1 MAQLSERE
9 TYPTVR
15 ERSRAGTMVKWAL
28 ALVVLSG
35 IGVSTYIVWQRLS
48 RVESTDD
55 AQIDATIVPVS
66 ARVGGYV
73 TQVLVGDQQYV
84 KGGDLL
90 VQLDKRDYDVAVAR
104 AQANLADAQAS
115 LKGAQNSVPVASIS
129 TTSAL
134 SSARS
139 AREDAAVAVSWAEQQ
154 LGAAQA
160 RLRVAEANVRVAQA
174 NQNKAAQDAARYK
187 VLVDKDEV
195 SKQSYDQVVAV
206 AQAAEATVDA
216 QQAGVAEA
224 RQNVTAAEKAVDQ
237 ARAKLRQAEAA
248 VEGATVGPE
257 QVKLAEA
264 GVAVAAAQIAQK
276 KADLDQTQLNL
287 SYATIAAPVEGVV
300 GRKAVEAGQNIAA
313 GQQLMSIVNL
323 NDIWV
328 TANFKETQLKDM
340 TIGQKVDI
348 EVDGNGRVY
357 TGRVERISG
366 ASGARFSLL
375 PPENATG
382 NFVKVVQ
389 RIPVR
394 ISIDPGQNS
403 DHALRPGMSVT
414 RISSFCH
421 SLVYC

>member
-1 MAQLSERE
+1 MAQASDRE
-9 TYPTVR
+9 TYPDVR
-15 ERSRAGTMVKWAL
+15 PRSRAWTVAKWAL
-28 ALVVLSG
+28 ALIALGG
-35 IGVSTYIVWQRLS
+35 IGAATYIVSERLAQ
-48 RVESTDD
+48 VESTDD
-55 AQIDATIVPVS
+55 AQIDGTIVPVS

-73 TQVLVGDQQYV
+73 TQVEVGDQQYV
-84 KGGDLL
+84 KAGELL
-90 VQLDKRDYDVAVAR
+90 VQLDRRDYDVAVAR

-129 TTSAL
+129 TNSAL
-134 SSARS
+134 SSAKS

-154 LGAAQA
+154 LGAARA
-160 RLRVAEANVRVAQA
+160 RLSLAEANVRVAQA
-174 NQNKAAQDAARYK
+174 NRNKADQDAARYK
-187 VLVDKDEV
+187 VLVDKDEI
-195 SKQSYDQVVAV
+195 SKQSYDQAVAT
-206 AQAAEATVDA
+206 AQAAEATVEA
-216 QQAGVAEA
+216 QQAAVVEA
-224 RQNVTAAEKAVDQ
+224 RQNATAAEKAVDQ
-237 ARAKLRQAEAA
+237 ARAKLQQAEAA

-264 GVAVAAAQIAQK
+264 GVAVANAQIAQK
-276 KADLDQTQLNL
+276 KADLDQAQLNL

-323 NDIWV
+323 DDIWV

-340 TIGQKVDI
+340 KIGQKVDI

-357 TGRVERISG
+357 TGKVERISG

-394 ISIDPGQNS
+394 ISIDPGQNG

-414 RISSFCH
+414 PKVHIH
-421 SLVYC
+421 

>member
-1 MAQLSERE
+1 MAQVSERE

-15 ERSRAGTMVKWAL
+15 ERSRAWTMVKWAL
-28 ALVVLSG
+28 ALIVLSG

-115 LKGAQNSVPVASIS
+115 LKGALNSVPVASIS

-174 NQNKAAQDAARYK
+174 NQNKAAQDATRYK

-414 RISSFCH
+414 PKVHIR
-421 SLVYC
+421 

>member
-15 ERSRAGTMVKWAL
+15 KRSRAGTMVKWAL

-115 LKGAQNSVPVASIS
+115 LKGAQNSVPVAFIS

-134 SSARS
+134 NSARS

-160 RLRVAEANVRVAQA
+160 RIRVAEANVRVAQA

-206 AQAAEATVDA
+206 AQAAEATVEA
-216 QQAGVAEA
+216 QQAAVAEA

-237 ARAKLRQAEAA
+237 ARAKLRQADAA

-414 RISSFCH
+414 PKVHIR
-421 SLVYC
+421 

>member
-15 ERSRAGTMVKWAL
+15 KRSRAGTMVKWAL

-115 LKGAQNSVPVASIS
+115 LKGAQNSVPVAFIS

-134 SSARS
+134 NSARS

-414 RISSFCH
+414 PKVHIR
-421 SLVYC
+421 

>member
-9 TYPTVR
+9 THPAVR
-15 ERSRAGTMVKWAL
+15 QRSRVRTAGKWAL
-28 ALVVLSG
+28 ALIVLSG
-35 IGVSTYIVWQRLS
+35 IGVAARVVWDRLS

-55 AQIDATIVPVS
+55 AQIDGTIVPVS
-66 ARVGGYV
+66 SRVGGYV
-73 TQVLVGDQQYV
+73 TEVRVGDQQYV
-84 KGGDLL
+84 RGGDLL
-90 VQLDKRDYDVAVAR
+90 MQLDKRDYGVAVAR
-104 AQANLADAQAS
+104 AQANLADAQAA

-134 SSARS
+134 SGARS
-139 AREDAAVAVSWAEQQ
+139 AREDAAVGVSWAEQQ

-160 RLRVAEANVRVAQA
+160 RLGVAEANVRVAQA
-174 NQNKAAQDAARYK
+174 NQNKAAQDAGRYK

-264 GVAVAAAQIAQK
+264 GVAVAAAQIDQK
-276 KADLDQTQLNL
+276 KADLDQAQLNL
-287 SYATIAAPVEGVV
+287 GYATIQAPVEGVV
-300 GRKAVEAGQNIAA
+300 GRKAVEPGQNIAA

-414 RISSFCH
+414 PKVHIR
-421 SLVYC
+421 

>member
-1 MAQLSERE
+1 MAQVSEKE
-9 TYPTVR
+9 TYPAVGQ
-15 ERSRAGTMVKWAL
+15 RSRAWTAVKWAL
-28 ALVVLSG
+28 ALIVLSG
-35 IGVSTYIVWQRLS
+35 IGVSAYIIWERLS

-55 AQIDATIVPVS
+55 AQIDGTIVPVS

-84 KGGDLL
+84 KGGDLM

-160 RLRVAEANVRVAQA
+160 RIRVAEANVRVAQA

-206 AQAAEATVDA
+206 AQAAEATVEA
-216 QQAGVAEA
+216 QQAAVAEA

-237 ARAKLRQAEAA
+237 ARAKLRQADAA

-276 KADLDQTQLNL
+276 KADLDQAQLNL
-287 SYATIAAPVEGVV
+287 GYARIAAPVEGVV

-348 EVDGNGRVY
+348 EVDANGRVY
-357 TGRVERISG
+357 TGKVERISG
-366 ASGARFSLL
+366 AAGARFSLL

-394 ISIDPGQNS
+394 ISIDPGQNG

-414 RISSFCH
+414 PKVHIR
-421 SLVYC
+421 

>member
-206 AQAAEATVDA
+206 AQATEA
-216 QQAGVAEA
+216 
-224 RQNVTAAEKAVDQ
+224 N
-237 ARAKLRQAEAA
+237 AA
-248 VEGATVGPE
+248 VF
-257 QVKLAEA
+257 
-264 GVAVAAAQIAQK
+264 
-276 KADLDQTQLNL
+276 KACL
-287 SYATIAAPVEGVV
+287 
-300 GRKAVEAGQNIAA
+300 
-313 GQQLMSIVNL
+313 
-323 NDIWV
+323 
-328 TANFKETQLKDM
+328 
-340 TIGQKVDI
+340 
-348 EVDGNGRVY
+348 RVII
-357 TGRVERISG
+357 TE
-366 ASGARFSLL
+366 FPFFEL
-375 PPENATG
+375 P
-382 NFVKVVQ
+382 
-389 RIPVR
+389 
-394 ISIDPGQNS
+394 
-403 DHALRPGMSVT
+403 
-414 RISSFCH
+414 
-421 SLVYC
+421 

>member
-15 ERSRAGTMVKWAL
+15 ERSRAWTMVKWAL

-414 RISSFCH
+414 PKVHIR
-421 SLVYC
+421 